1 MPGLRDNARK
11 TLEANII
18 QETSEMPQVTEVIE
32 TEKAKKRSS
41 CNKSKDWHVVPDSRE
56 GYSHRSSVL
65 KAYEAGEMP
74 VDHRK
79 LLNGIKRALGNKQ
92 EGEINLG
99 KVLEEV
105 GFFRAS
111 ALKMLKHMQN
121 FGVLET
127 ESRYQATWVKILD
140 NYVLKN

>member
-1 MPGLRDNARK
+1 M
-11 TLEANII
+11 
-18 QETSEMPQVTEVIE
+18 
-32 TEKAKKRSS
+32 
-41 CNKSKDWHVVPDSRE
+41 
-56 GYSHRSSVL
+56 
-65 KAYEAGEMP
+65 
-74 VDHRK
+74 
-79 LLNGIKRALGNKQ
+79 
-92 EGEINLG
+92 G